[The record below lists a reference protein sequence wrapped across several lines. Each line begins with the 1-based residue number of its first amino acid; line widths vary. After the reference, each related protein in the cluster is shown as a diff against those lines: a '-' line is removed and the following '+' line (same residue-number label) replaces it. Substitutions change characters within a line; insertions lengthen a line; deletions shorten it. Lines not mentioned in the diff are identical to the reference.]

1 MIQPAY
7 MLSGVPT
14 ISDLRQECFSFKIGG
29 GPEVNHLYL
38 ADLKT
43 DLTIDGAA
51 LNYCYKVLVLIFAS
65 KVAKRC
71 QFLSD

>member
-1 MIQPAY
+1 

-38 ADLKT
+38 ADLTT
-43 DLTIDGAA
+43 DLTIDGVA
-51 LNYCYKVLVLIFAS
+51 LNYCY
-65 KVAKRC
+65 
-71 QFLSD
+71 